1 MSARNR
7 VFVILGVLLVGSLI
21 WYLTTTRR
29 STDLQLIGTVDA
41 NEVIVSS
48 KIPGRIQTLTVE
60 EGQDVTQG
68 ELIAVIESQDLQ
80 AAMKAA
86 EDTAASERWKVDSTE
101 DTERQN
107 RGETSSAVVSAEAQV
122 QSAQAALAQAQAQY
136 EHQQA
141 DTSRAV
147 ILAQQGIDSTQ
158 TRDEMVTALQAA
170 KAAVDAA
177 RQNLFAAQA
186 NLREARAHELLT
198 EATARTVDETR
209 ADAANARA
217 LAQEAKVEQGY
228 SQILSPINGKV
239 DVWAARQ
246 GEVVT
251 EGEPIVTIMDLTQTW
266 VYAPLPETQADAVQ
280 LHDSLR
286 VVMPSGDTVWGYV
299 IAKSAEGDFATQRDV
314 NSMKR
319 DIKTIQL
326 KLLIPNP
333 GEKFV
338 PGMTAEVYIPK
349 SKLVKQ

>member
-1 MSARNR
+1 M
-7 VFVILGVLLVGSLI
+7 ILGVLLVGSLI
-21 WYLTTTRR
+21 WYLTTTRHT
-29 STDLQLIGTVDA
+29 SDLQLIGTVDA

-48 KIPGRIQTLTVE
+48 RIPGRIQTLTVE
-60 EGQDVTQG
+60 EGQSVTQG
-68 ELIAVIESQDLQ
+68 ELIAEIESQDLEDAQ
-80 AAMKAA
+80 KAA
-86 EDTAASERWKVDSTE
+86 EATAESNRYKLSSTE
-101 DTERQN
+101 DTEQQN
-107 RGETSSAVVSAEAQV
+107 RGETSSAVASAEAQV
-122 QSAQAALAQAQAQY
+122 KAATASLAQAEAQY

-147 ILAQQGIDSTQ
+147 ELAQQGIDSTQ

-177 RQNLFAAQA
+177 RDNLTAAQA
-186 NLREARAHELLT
+186 NLRQARAHEMLT
-198 EATARTVDETR
+198 EASARTVDQTR
-209 ADAANARA
+209 ADEANARA
-217 LAQEAKVEQGY
+217 LAQEAKVEEGY

-251 EGEPIVTIMDLTQTW
+251 AGEPIVTIMDLTQTW

-280 LHDSLR
+280 LGDSLR
-286 VVMPSGDTVWGYV
+286 VVMPSGDTIWGYV

-314 NSMKR
+314 SSMKR

-349 SKLVKQ
+349 AKLKVQK

>member
-1 MSARNR
+1 M
-7 VFVILGVLLVGSLI
+7 ILGVLLVGSLI

-60 EGQDVTQG
+60 EGQNVTQG

-80 AAMKAA
+80 DALKAA
-86 EDTAASERWKVDSTE
+86 EATEASERYKVNSTE
-101 DTERQN
+101 DTEQQT
-107 RGETSSAVVSAEAQV
+107 RGETSSAVLSAEAQV
-122 QSAQAALAQAQAQY
+122 QAAQAALAQAQAQY

-147 ILAQQGIDSTQ
+147 ALAQQGIDSTQ
-158 TRDEMVTALQAA
+158 TRDEMETALRAA

-177 RQNLFAAQA
+177 RDNLAAAQA
-186 NLREARAHELLT
+186 NLRQARAHELQT
-198 EATARTVDETR
+198 EASARTVDQTR
-209 ADAANARA
+209 ADQANAQA
-217 LAQEAKVEQGY
+217 LAQEAKVEEGY
-228 SQILSPINGKV
+228 SQIVSPINGKV

-246 GEVVT
+246 GEVVSA
-251 EGEPIVTIMDLTQTW
+251 GAPIVTVMDLTQTW

-280 LHDSLR
+280 LGDSLR
-286 VVMPSGDTVWGYV
+286 VVMPSGATIWGYV
-299 IAKSAEGDFATQRDV
+299 IAKSAEADFATQRDV

-349 SKLVKQ
+349 AKLVKQ

>member
-1 MSARNR
+1 M
-7 VFVILGVLLVGSLI
+7 GLLTVGSLI
-21 WYLTTTRR
+21 WYLTTTRH
-29 STDLQLIGTVDA
+29 SSDLQLIGTVDA
-41 NEVIVSS
+41 NQVIVSS

-60 EGQDVTQG
+60 EGQDVSQG
-68 ELIAVIESQDLQ
+68 QLIAVIESQDLD

-86 EDTAASERWKVDSTE
+86 EATAASERWKLNSTE
-101 DTERQN
+101 DTEQQN

-122 QSAQAALAQAQAQY
+122 KSAEAALAQAQAQY

-147 ILAQQGIDSTQ
+147 ALAQQGIASQQ
-158 TRDEMVTALQAA
+158 TRDEQVTALAA
-170 KAAVDAA
+170 AQAAVDAA
-177 RQNLFAAQA
+177 RQNLAAAQA
-186 NLREARAHELLT
+186 NLRQARAHELLT
-198 EATARTVDETR
+198 DASARTVDQTR
-209 ADAANARA
+209 ADAANARD
-217 LAQEAKVEQGY
+217 LAEEAKVEEGY
-228 SQILSPINGKV
+228 AQIVSPINGKV

-251 EGEPIVTIMDLTQTW
+251 VGEAIVTIMDLTQTW

-280 LHDSLR
+280 LGDSLR

-314 NSMKR
+314 SSMKR

-349 SKLVKQ
+349 AKLKVQK